1 VSFGATSNLHVA
13 KPVLSKATGRGIV
26 LRQRS
31 YSRFLAEGNTQHEGF
46 STDTFAPAATVTLS
60 IEITCVRHRFEP
72 RYGGPYAGCGSTHR
86 PMFWTCRGQGP
97 HTDGS
102 VPCGH
107 PGCCSASDIRF
118 AAWTLVSCRLRNF
131 RSNTGFVY
139 AEPCDECIGNKILR
153 WAGHFRRLN

>member
-72 RYGGPYAGCGSTHR
+72 RYGGPYAGYGATHR
-86 PMFWTCRGQGP
+86 PMSWAWRGKD
-97 HTDGS
+97 HTPMALCPAATPVAVPPAVSVSLPRRWSPVASAASVRKPGS
-102 VPCGH
+102 CAR
-107 PGCCSASDIRF
+107 SRF
-118 AAWTLVSCRLRNF
+118 H
-131 RSNTGFVY
+131 
-139 AEPCDECIGNKILR
+139 ECIGNKNTAVGR
-153 WAGHFRRLN
+153 PF